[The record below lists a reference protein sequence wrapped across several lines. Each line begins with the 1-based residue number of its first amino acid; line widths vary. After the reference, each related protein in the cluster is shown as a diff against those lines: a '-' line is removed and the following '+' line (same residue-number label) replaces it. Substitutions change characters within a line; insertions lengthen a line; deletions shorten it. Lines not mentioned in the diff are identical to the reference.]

1 MKLGLSETMY
11 VEFYICQKIETI
23 FAIFIIFHVFYEISF
38 HVLYEK
44 K

>member
-11 VEFYICQKIETI
+11 VEFYICQKIDTI
-23 FAIFIIFHVFYEISF
+23 FAIIIFHVFYEISF